1 MGAKS
6 LTHSAE
12 QPERVREKS
21 QSESDHTQCSNSLKP
36 SRKWVGVGAAERA
49 ESAALCGN
57 LIALLGL
64 STKEREYLKQPF
76 KFFSVGNAKM
86 KI

>member
-12 QPERVREKS
+12 QPERVRDKS
-21 QSESDHTQCSNSLKP
+21 QSESDHKQCSNSLKT

-49 ESAALCGN
+49 ECAALCGN
-57 LIALLGL
+57 LIVFLGL
-64 STKEREYLKQPF
+64 STKERGQF
-76 KFFSVGNAKM
+76 KKAP
-86 KI
+86 

>member
-1 MGAKS
+1 RRAARKGKRKNS
-6 LTHSAE
+6 T
-12 QPERVREKS
+12 
-21 QSESDHTQCSNSLKP
+21 ESDHRQCSDSLKT

-64 STKEREYLKQPF
+64 STKERGQLKKPLEL
-76 KFFSVGNAKM
+76 FSVGNAQT
-86 KI
+86 KIFDFP